1 MRKVTISL
9 ALQGG
14 GAHGAFTWG
23 VLNRLLEEKWLT
35 FEGLSGASA
44 GAMNAVM
51 LAEGWR
57 KGKQQG
63 AKQQLADF
71 WYAVASQN
79 IDFALPEEIT
89 QSVTQW
95 WLNAFQML
103 SPYNINLLDVN
114 PLRDIVEANVDFKKL
129 QRDSPFSLYI
139 SATEVS
145 TGKLA
150 LFNAD
155 ELTSAHLLASACL
168 PSIHKAVEVS
178 GKHYWDGGFAGNPAI
193 YPLIHQCKAKD
204 ILIVLL
210 QPLIRDELPTS
221 AQDIS
226 DRVTEIGFHSN
237 FMREMNTL
245 ARIRTMLKGKK
256 WLLGKLEKQINA
268 LRLHLIT
275 NTEVLGELDAATKYN
290 NRKGFLDCLRE
301 AGEQTADHWLDAHA
315 DALGKRETCDLTA
328 TF

>member
-129 QRDSPFSLYI
+129 QR
-139 SATEVS
+139 E
-145 TGKLA
+145 
-150 LFNAD
+150 
-155 ELTSAHLLASACL
+155 
-168 PSIHKAVEVS
+168 
-178 GKHYWDGGFAGNPAI
+178 
-193 YPLIHQCKAKD
+193 
-204 ILIVLL
+204 
-210 QPLIRDELPTS
+210 
-221 AQDIS
+221 
-226 DRVTEIGFHSN
+226 
-237 FMREMNTL
+237 
-245 ARIRTMLKGKK
+245 
-256 WLLGKLEKQINA
+256 
-268 LRLHLIT
+268 
-275 NTEVLGELDAATKYN
+275 
-290 NRKGFLDCLRE
+290 
-301 AGEQTADHWLDAHA
+301 
-315 DALGKRETCDLTA
+315 
-328 TF
+328 